1 MTRTVADPV
10 VVPLELPELPE
21 LELELLLAPE
31 LLELLEPELLE
42 LELLELELLEP
53 PLLSSLQPLSRPL
66 AAQAVKS
73 VMTRCLNRIVP
84 PASRF
89 AHEWIPSGA
98 SP

>member
-1 MTRTVADPV
+1 MTRTVAVAV
-10 VVPLELPELPE
+10 VVPLELLELPE
-21 LELELLLAPE
+21 LELELLLPPE

-42 LELLELELLEP
+42 LELLEL

-84 PASRF
+84 PACRL
-89 AHEWIPSGA
+89 ANDWVPSAG
-98 SP
+98 